1 MDPDLDVVD
10 LVDGVTDGLDLTS
23 SSLGGLR
30 HTRPVLY
37 YGLLIGIVVVLA
49 VLVYLFAW

>member
-1 MDPDLDVVD
+1 MDPDLEDLVD
-10 LVDGVTDGLDLTS
+10 LVTDNDLPS

-30 HTRPVLY
+30 HERPTLY

-49 VLVYLFAW
+49 VLVYLFVW